1 MEVQNSPM
9 PCVQH
14 CRARQDINLRTFFL
28 SICHLTGCE
37 PAGMSPLRPCQ
48 QASCSILNLLRPI
61 FPWLHVQFAAL
72 VAVPRQQPSSDVTGN
87 LFFCWHPSEGG
98 VCIIPMALDGRNLIY
113 RVKPHEIQNLNL
125 VPPLLVCIPLYSFF
139 FFPLCYIIELLP
151 LVPSLNSYSRPPL
164 PTETAFLKVSD
175 VFSDLVR
182 HKWEERGL
190 SQFLFQRTQSFR
202 KRNWALFTEVPD
214 QTPLISGRAR
224 ISLGVYPFANDFVID
239 EGVDSVSI

>member
-1 MEVQNSPM
+1 M
-9 PCVQH
+9 
-14 CRARQDINLRTFFL
+14 
-28 SICHLTGCE
+28 
-37 PAGMSPLRPCQ
+37 
-48 QASCSILNLLRPI
+48 
-61 FPWLHVQFAAL
+61 
-72 VAVPRQQPSSDVTGN
+72 AVPRQQPSSDVMDN
-87 LFFCWHPSEGG
+87 LFLCRYPSEGG

-182 HKWEERGL
+182 QVG
-190 SQFLFQRTQSFR
+190 R
-202 KRNWALFTEVPD
+202 KGFVP
-214 QTPLISGRAR
+214 I
-224 ISLGVYPFANDFVID
+224 
-239 EGVDSVSI
+239 SVSKNPILQEKKLSSVYRSPRSNTSDFW